1 MDKLAAIHIQDCLF
15 AYTPESPILHIPSF
29 IVEAGTTVFLRG
41 PSGSGKSTLLQLC
54 TGMLIPHQGQISI
67 LGQTI
72 STLSASAR
80 DRFRATHI
88 GVVLQQFN
96 LIDYLSV
103 QDNIKL
109 AQHFA
114 KPEALD
120 KHPDYLDELLKAL
133 HLSQN
138 ILQQKANALS
148 VGQQQRVAIA
158 RALAMRP
165 KVMLFDEGTSALD
178 PELCG
183 EVLNVIRELGEQHD
197 LTMLMVTHQMGFAK
211 EFADRICFFDGGR
224 IEEQGDAR
232 TFFEN
237 PQNPRTQQFLNAVMQ
252 AK

>member
-1 MDKLAAIHIQDCLF
+1 MDKLAAIHIQDCHF
-15 AYTPESPILHIPSF
+15 GYTPNSPILHIPSF

-54 TGMLIPHQGQISI
+54 TGMLLPQQGEINI
-67 LGQTI
+67 LGKTI

-114 KPEALD
+114 QQASLD
-120 KHPDYLDELLKAL
+120 KHPNYLDELLEAL
-133 HLSQN
+133 HLSKE

-148 VGQQQRVAIA
+148 VGQQQRVAIL
-158 RALAMRP
+158 RALINRP
-165 KVMLFDEGTSALD
+165 KLLIVDEPTSALD
-178 PELCG
+178 EAAKTGFMETLFRLQHLTDCTLLFVSHDMRLTQG
-183 EVLNVIRELGEQHD
+183 FDQVIDLADINHIATTSMSTAHTGMSKAEVQTVEGAQ
-197 LTMLMVTHQMGFAK
+197 
-211 EFADRICFFDGGR
+211 
-224 IEEQGDAR
+224 
-232 TFFEN
+232 
-237 PQNPRTQQFLNAVMQ
+237 
-252 AK
+252 

>member
-1 MDKLAAIHIQDCLF
+1 MDKLAAIHIQDCHF

-54 TGMLIPHQGQISI
+54 TGMLIPQQGQISI

-80 DRFRATHI
+80 DRFRAIHI

-148 VGQQQRVAIA
+148 VGQQQRVAIL
-158 RALAMRP
+158 RALINRP
-165 KVMLFDEGTSALD
+165 KLLIVDEPTSALD
-178 PELCG
+178 EAAKTGFMEMLFRLQHLTDCTLLFVSHDMRLTQG
-183 EVLNVIRELGEQHD
+183 FDQVID
-197 LTMLMVTHQMGFAK
+197 LADINHIATSSMSTAHTGITTAK
-211 EFADRICFFDGGR
+211 IK
-224 IEEQGDAR
+224 
-232 TFFEN
+232 T
-237 PQNPRTQQFLNAVMQ
+237 
-252 AK
+252 AKGAQ